1 VAQAYASRGPCAIA
15 ELLVRTN
22 WVTVRWLFLFY
33 IPLLFIVCEEINMMM
48 MMMIWMMR
56 RMRGRVSR
64 SLYHAEM
71 DG

>member
-1 VAQAYASRGPCAIA
+1 MAQAYASRGPSAIA

-33 IPLLFIVCEEINMMM
+33 IPLLFTVCEEINMMM
-48 MMMIWMMR
+48 MMMMWMMR